1 MKKNQEFDV
10 GRSSSMIKKICV
22 MMKLVVCLLTL
33 GFSTVM
39 GSTNAQVKLSLSLTN
54 ATLPEIFEEISRQTG
69 YHFAYS
75 DNLLEKQ
82 KRITI
87 SFNQT
92 DLDVVLQT
100 CLKETGLG
108 YRVEDKIVMISSKFA
123 LPQEQDTKRK
133 IRGMVRDKEGLP
145 LPGVTV
151 LIKGTTQGV
160 ATTTGTF
167 GLMLPQKGKTTLV
180 FSFVGMQTQE
190 VVVDEKDKLIEITLE
205 AASED
210 LQEVVVTGYLSL
222 PKERATGSIN
232 VISKKQLDKPTTNFA
247 SRLIG
252 TTAGLASTLYSKGN
266 PTFEIRG
273 ETSLYA
279 NAQPLLVVDGFPVE
293 GGFNSTNPNDVESV
307 TIRKDAAAASILG
320 SQSRQ
325 RGYRS
330 DHKKSRSW

>member
-82 KRITI
+82 QRITI

-123 LPQEQDTKRK
+123 LPQEQDTKRE

-151 LIKGTTQGV
+151 VIKGTPQGV
-160 ATTTGTF
+160 ATHHDG
-167 GLMLPQKGKTTLV
+167 
-180 FSFVGMQTQE
+180 
-190 VVVDEKDKLIEITLE
+190 
-205 AASED
+205 
-210 LQEVVVTGYLSL
+210 
-222 PKERATGSIN
+222 
-232 VISKKQLDKPTTNFA
+232 NFH
-247 SRLIG
+247 S
-252 TTAGLASTLYSKGN
+252 
-266 PTFEIRG
+266 
-273 ETSLYA
+273 
-279 NAQPLLVVDGFPVE
+279 
-293 GGFNSTNPNDVESV
+293 
-307 TIRKDAAAASILG
+307 
-320 SQSRQ
+320 
-325 RGYRS
+325 
-330 DHKKSRSW
+330 